1 VFGSTCWVVLHK
13 SHVDGKFGDN
23 VAKGT
28 FVSYSDGS
36 KAYKVILDDGEV
48 FEARRV
54 VFSENSSSKV
64 ADVPEDSRMD
74 EVVDGET
81 GVDAGSNE
89 QDIDAEDAAGD
100 DQNDGGSDKSA
111 DDSKGPAGSQDTLRR
126 SVRARWAPFEYQRP
140 VSLVAHEAQMT

>member
-1 VFGSTCWVVLHK
+1 
-13 SHVDGKFGDN
+13 
-23 VAKGT
+23 
-28 FVSYSDGS
+28 
-36 KAYKVILDDGEV
+36 
-48 FEARRV
+48 
-54 VFSENSSSKV
+54 
-64 ADVPEDSRMD
+64 MD

-89 QDIDAEDAAGD
+89 QDIDAEDVAGD

-140 VSLVAHEAQMT
+140 VSLVAHEAQMTYKQVVKEQESVEWRAAMDQEMDSIRKNDTWRLTDRQVGRRVLEGKWVLKVKNELDNVGNNTTRLRARL